1 MTAVKFVA
9 ASFGVIVLLAVLSW
23 VVSPSEPE
31 IGFGGVARPVP
42 TSAGT
47 EPEPTEAERWS
58 RTVRI
63 APGMPL
69 RDFSPK
75 APTAVMDSARYRRT
89 RTGPSRPSAG
99 PTTNGSGSSRRRSAA
114 RTPATSSVGEKGL
127 TM

>member
-9 ASFGVIVLLAVLSW
+9 TSLGVVVLLAVLSW

-31 IGFGGVARPVP
+31 IGFGGVARPVT

-63 APGMPL
+63 APGIPL
-69 RDFSPK
+69 TDFRPK
-75 APTAVMDSARYRRT
+75 APTAVMDSARYRGT
-89 RTGPSRPSAG
+89 RTGLTEVTLEWPD
-99 PTTNGSGSSRRRSAA
+99 GSTVVTFWRSAENA
-114 RTPATSSVGEKGL
+114 ALVLDRIGE
-127 TM
+127 